1 MSQYVK
7 LFFDFIQKF
16 ITFSENLLHEIRK
29 YSTNK
34 YLKSNQL
41 EMTMEIQKT
50 ENYDIAFTQKVQLYV
65 QMYIKFW
72 PKAECLDNFK
82 CKCLKMQSKNIF
94 PLQASWWLNT

>member
-7 LFFDFIQKF
+7 LFVDFIQKF

-65 QMYIKFW
+65 QMYIKF
-72 PKAECLDNFK
+72 
-82 CKCLKMQSKNIF
+82 
-94 PLQASWWLNT
+94 